1 MRIWPV
7 AGNLA
12 VGAQFAITGADAK
25 HIHDVLR
32 YRSGDRL
39 KVCDDGCKS
48 FWAEITAITR
58 NETALT
64 AREELPEEKKRLP
77 EVVLAMSLN
86 KAAVLEMAV
95 QKAVEL
101 GCTWFVPVVSRYS
114 TGMEISPAK
123 LERLRKIAH
132 EACKQCG
139 RADEMP
145 VAEPVQLDE
154 MPEAD
159 LRIVL
164 WEEEKSRPL
173 KEALTAAGTPQS
185 VLVLIGPQSGFA
197 EDEVAFLKE
206 RGFVAA
212 GLGPLILRAETAAI
226 AAATAVAYHFDK
238 LEH

>member
-7 AGNLA
+7 AGTLG

-32 YRSGDRL
+32 YRPGDRL
-39 KVCDDGCKS
+39 KVCDDDCKS

-58 NETALT
+58 GEVSLI

-86 KAAVLEMAV
+86 KAAVLEIAV

-101 GCTWFVPVVSRYS
+101 GCTWFLPVVTRYS
-114 TGMEISPAK
+114 MGVDISPAK

-132 EACKQCG
+132 EAGKQCG
-139 RADEMP
+139 RSSLMP

-173 KEALTAAGTPQS
+173 KEALAAAKNPKS

-206 RGFVAA
+206 LGFISA

-226 AAATAVAYHFDK
+226 AAAAVVAYHFGK
-238 LEH
+238 LD

>member
-7 AGNLA
+7 AGTLA
-12 VGAQFAITGADAK
+12 VGAPFAITGTDAK

-32 YRSGDRL
+32 HRAGDRL

-48 FWAEITAITR
+48 YWAEITAITR
-58 NETALT
+58 GEVSLT
-64 AREELPEEKKRLP
+64 AREELPGEKKRLP

-86 KAAVLEMAV
+86 KAAVLEIAV

-101 GCTWFVPVVSRYS
+101 GCTWFLPVVTRYS
-114 TGMEISPAK
+114 MGMEISPAK

-132 EACKQCG
+132 EAGKQCG
-139 RADEMP
+139 RSSLMP

-173 KEALTAAGTPQS
+173 KEALAAAGTPKS

-197 EDEVAFLKE
+197 EDEVAYLKE
-206 RGFVAA
+206 QGFISA

-226 AAATAVAYHFDK
+226 AAAAVVAYHFGK
-238 LEH
+238 LD

>member
-7 AGNLA
+7 TGTIG
-12 VGAQFAITGADAK
+12 VGAQFAITGPDAK

-32 YRSGDRL
+32 YRAGDRL
-39 KVCDDGCKS
+39 KVCDDACKS

-58 NETALT
+58 GEVSLI
-64 AREELPEEKKRLP
+64 AREELSAEKKRLP
-77 EVVLAMSLN
+77 EIVLAMSLN
-86 KAAVLEMAV
+86 KAAVLEIAV

-101 GCTWFVPVVSRYS
+101 GCTWFLPVVTRYS
-114 TGMEISPAK
+114 MGMEISPAK

-132 EACKQCG
+132 EAGKQCG
-139 RADEMP
+139 RSSLMP

-159 LRIVL
+159 LRVVL

-173 KEALTAAGTPQS
+173 KEVLSAAKNTKS

-197 EDEVAFLKE
+197 DDEVAFLKE
-206 RGFVAA
+206 QGFVSA

-226 AAATAVAYHFDK
+226 AAAAVVAYHFGK
-238 LEH
+238 LD

>member
-7 AGNLA
+7 AGTLA
-12 VGAQFAITGADAK
+12 IGAQFAVTGADAK
-25 HIHDVLR
+25 HIYDVLR
-32 YRSGDRL
+32 YRPGDRL
-39 KVCDDGCKS
+39 KVCDDECKS

-58 NETALT
+58 NEVSLT
-64 AREELPEEKKRLP
+64 AREELPEEKRRLP

-86 KAAVLEMAV
+86 RAAVMEMAV

-101 GCTWFVPVVSRYS
+101 GCTWFLPVVTRYS
-114 TGMEISPAK
+114 MGMEISPAK

-132 EACKQCG
+132 EAGKQCG
-139 RADEMP
+139 RGSLMP
-145 VAEPVQLDE
+145 VAEPIQLDE

-173 KEALTAAGTPQS
+173 KEALAAAGTPKS
-185 VLVLIGPQSGFA
+185 VLVLVGPQSGFA
-197 EDEVAFLKE
+197 EDEVAYLKE
-206 RGFVAA
+206 RGFISA

-226 AAATAVAYHFDK
+226 AAAAVVAYHFGK
-238 LEH
+238 LD

>member
-7 AGNLA
+7 GATLG
-12 VGAQFAITGADAK
+12 VGAQFAITGPDAK
-25 HIHDVLR
+25 HIQDVLR
-32 YRSGDRL
+32 YRIGDRL

-58 NETALT
+58 NEVSLI

-86 KAAVLEMAV
+86 KAAVMEVAV

-101 GCTWFVPVVSRYS
+101 GCTWFLPVVTRYS
-114 TGMEISPAK
+114 MGDDMSPAK

-132 EACKQCG
+132 EAGKQCG
-139 RADEMP
+139 RNSLMP
-145 VAEPVQLDE
+145 VAEPAQLDE

-164 WEEEKSRPL
+164 WEEEKSLPL
-173 KEALTAAGTPQS
+173 KEALAASGAPKS

-206 RGFVAA
+206 RGFISA

-226 AAATAVAYHFDK
+226 ATAAVVAYHFGK
-238 LEH
+238 LD